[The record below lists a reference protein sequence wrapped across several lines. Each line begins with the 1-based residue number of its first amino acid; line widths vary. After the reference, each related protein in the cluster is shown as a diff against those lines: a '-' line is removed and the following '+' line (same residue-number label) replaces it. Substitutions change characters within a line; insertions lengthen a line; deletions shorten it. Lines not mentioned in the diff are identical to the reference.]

1 MLRDMAEPT
10 SVSIHVDT
18 APEVVYDLVSDLSR
32 MGEWSPETQRCEW
45 IGGANAATVGARFKG
60 YNRRGWR
67 RWSTKG
73 VVVTAD
79 PGRELAWDVSSVFN
93 LPVARWRYVM
103 QPMAAGGTE
112 VIESTEDR
120 RGRLMFLL
128 GRLATGVADRA
139 SHNTDGM
146 RATLQRI
153 KAEAER
159 SGAEGGPARSG

>member
-1 MLRDMAEPT
+1 MLRDMSEST
-10 SVSIHVDT
+10 SVSVHVD
-18 APEVVYDLVSDLSR
+18 APPEAVYELVSDLPR

-45 IGGANAATVGARFKG
+45 IGGATAASVGARFKG

-73 VVVTAD
+73 QVVVAD
-79 PGRELAWDVSSVFN
+79 PGRELTWDVSSVFN

-103 QPMAAGGTE
+103 HPMESGGTE
-112 VIESTEDR
+112 VVESTEDR
-120 RGRLMFLL
+120 RGRLMHLL
-128 GRLATGVADRA
+128 GRLATGVADRE
-139 SHNTDGM
+139 SHNADGM

>member
-10 SVSIHVDT
+10 SVSVHVD
-18 APEVVYDLVSDLSR
+18 APPEVVYDLVSDLPR

-45 IGGANAATVGARFKG
+45 IGGASGATVGARFKG
-60 YNRRGWR
+60 HNRRGWR

-73 VVVTAD
+73 VVVAAE

-103 QPMAAGGTE
+103 QPMASGGTE
-112 VIESTEDR
+112 VVESTEDR
-120 RGRLMFLL
+120 RGRLMRVL
-128 GRLATGVADRA
+128 GLLATGVADRKT
-139 SHNTDGM
+139 HNTEGM

-159 SGAEGGPARSG
+159 A